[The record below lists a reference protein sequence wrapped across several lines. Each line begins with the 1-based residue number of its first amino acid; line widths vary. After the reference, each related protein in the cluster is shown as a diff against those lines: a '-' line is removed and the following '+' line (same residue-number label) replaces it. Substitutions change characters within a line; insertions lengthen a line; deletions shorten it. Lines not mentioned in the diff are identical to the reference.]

1 MRAAPYHSRR
11 EAGMLPVIMLNRR
24 DALVAGA
31 LLAAC
36 GGAQKKGDDD
46 DKDDDDDVT
55 PNEDLMREHGG
66 LRRIL
71 LIYAAAG
78 PKGDDASVTACAK
91 LVRSFVE
98 DYHEHLEETYIFP
111 RLEKG
116 PHESLVATLRLQ
128 HQAGRRL
135 TDQLLAN
142 PKDGAAL
149 AAFQKMYAPHA
160 AFEDTL
166 LFPAWKKAVGKKAY
180 NELGEQFEDIETKQ
194 LGKQG
199 FEHVLAQ
206 IAEIEKNVGI
216 ADIGIY
222 TP

>member
-1 MRAAPYHSRR
+1 MQSRSGVRRR
-11 EAGMLPVIMLNRR
+11 EMIVG
-24 DALVAGA
+24 GA

-36 GGAQKKGDDD
+36 GGAQKKEGGDDD
-46 DKDDDDDVT
+46 GGVT
-55 PNEDLMREHGG
+55 ANEDLMREHSG

-71 LIYAAAG
+71 FIYQAAA
-78 PKGDDASVTACAK
+78 PKGDDASVLACAK
-91 LVRSFVE
+91 LVRRFVE
-98 DYHEHLEETYIFP
+98 DYHEHTEETYIFP
-111 RLEKG
+111 RLETG
-116 PHESLVATLRLQ
+116 TLQPLVATLRLQ

-142 PKDGAAL
+142 PKDTKAIEE
-149 AAFQKMYAPHA
+149 FIRMYQPHA

-166 LFPAWKKAVGKKAY
+166 VFPAWKKAVGKKAY
-180 NELGEQFEDIETKQ
+180 AELGEQFEAEETKM

-199 FEHVLAQ
+199 FEHVLAE
-206 IAEIEKNVGI
+206 IAQIEKNLGI